1 MCYMTGAG
9 RTRQNEP
16 DAADLRGALA
26 KAAAEADRLRARA
39 GELLRTAVGEAAD
52 RGLTQVEIA
61 RAIGRSQ
68 PEVSRL
74 IKEYRTRRF
83 RPSSRLGRLLARHRD
98 EVIALG
104 RAHRVSNI
112 RVFGSVARGED
123 DEHSD
128 IDLLVDL
135 EPEADLFDLAALDIE
150 LENLLG
156 HPVDIVPSRMLNRRA
171 RHVASEAVPL

>member
-1 MCYMTGAG
+1 MCYMTDQAG
-9 RTRQNEP
+9 VRESL
-16 DAADLRGALA
+16 AAT
-26 KAAAEADRLRARA
+26 AAEADKLRARA

-52 RGLTQVEIA
+52 HGLTQTEIA

-112 RVFGSVARGED
+112 RVFGSVARGDD
-123 DEHSD
+123 DENSD

-135 EPEADLFDLAALDIE
+135 DPHADLFDLAALDIE
-150 LENLLG
+150 LEELLG
-156 HPVDIVPSRMLNRRA
+156 HPVDVVPARLLSRHA
-171 RHVASEAVPL
+171 RHAAAEAVTL